1 MRRPGCR
8 DLFRLDSGRW
18 TDAWQVATA
27 LSAER
32 GTQRW
37 RRKLAWLAPVLVAGG
52 VVTIAAVASATPSTS
67 VPALPTRSAAQLLTA
82 MQGAVDTAL
91 SGQIS
96 ETANLGIPSLP
107 GDRSTASLSWQTFVA
122 GTHSARVW
130 VDGPQ
135 RQRFALLGELSEAD
149 VVHNGRD
156 LWTYTSD
163 TNTVTHSVVRTTGAA
178 TPQLPRTPAALS
190 AQLLK
195 AVAPSTSVGVGPSRV
210 VAGRTAYTLVIAPRD
225 ARSTIRRIIVAVDSR
240 RFVPLQVQI
249 FGGSASPALRIGFT
263 KISFTRP
270 AVSTFRFTVPRG
282 AAVSSNPLSAD
293 RHHETATLTVGMFSH
308 THPPRPAPPPGSS
321 VADGRPSSNCAA
333 EQVPWS
339 GGLPDGLGQAGSTV
353 PGSSA
358 RLLHTA
364 LVNAVITGDGR
375 VFVGAI
381 QPALL
386 EHVAATTTN

>member
-1 MRRPGCR
+1 
-8 DLFRLDSGRW
+8 
-18 TDAWQVATA
+18 
-27 LSAER
+27 
-32 GTQRW
+32 
-37 RRKLAWLAPVLVAGG
+37 
-52 VVTIAAVASATPSTS
+52 
-67 VPALPTRSAAQLLTA
+67 

-163 TNTVTHSVVRTTGAA
+163 TNTVTHSVLRTTGAA

-270 AVSTFRFTVPRG
+270 AASTFRFTVPRG

-293 RHHETATLTVGMFSH
+293 RHHETANPDRRHVQSH
-308 THPPRPAPPPGSS
+308 ASTASGPDTRIIGSGWTA
-321 VADGRPSSNCAA
+321 VLELRRGAGAM
-333 EQVPWS
+333 V
-339 GGLPDGLGQAGSTV
+339 GGLPDGLGQAASTV

-386 EHVAATTTN
+386 EHVAATTAN